1 MNLINTIK
9 RFLKSDKL
17 SNTNSVIR
25 KIKMDN
31 IYKLDLPIQ
40 TNSNIDYEKI
50 KEYFHMFN

>member
-40 TNSNIDYEKI
+40 ANSNIDYEKI
-50 KEYFHMFN
+50 KEYYNKN

>member
-1 MNLINTIK
+1 MNLLNTIK

-25 KIKMDN
+25 RVKIDS

-40 TNSNIDYEKI
+40 INSNIDYEKV
-50 KEYFHMFN
+50 KEYYNKN

>member
-25 KIKMDN
+25 RIKMDN

-50 KEYFHMFN
+50 KEYYNKN